1 MNRILKRPM
10 FRIGGSAGTGITSGL
25 DKPRKQYQQGSNPYD
40 MGNFMPGTLP
50 GFLTSFGLNL
60 LSTPPTGNIFQ
71 TAATAAK
78 DPFNVLQAGQME
90 RAKTAAE
97 RAFITSE
104 REKAQKFK
112 KELQEADIASREK
125 IASLKSD
132 DDLLNL
138 SISSFIEADLP
149 PLVAERAGKFETT
162 LADDLR
168 TQVTGPR
175 YGGVLTFD
183 VRDKDLV
190 NSSVGKKQL
199 NKLNGKFVY
208 DPFDDNYK
216 YIQIINGEVYFDEF
230 KTIAE
235 IKLPDVNISEE
246 REEGKKPPPSD
257 FGLSIDD
264 PIA

>member
-1 MNRILKRPM
+1 MNRVLKRPM

-25 DKPRKQYQQGSNPYD
+25 DQPRKQYANGTNPYV

-78 DPFNVLQAGQME
+78 DPFNILQAGQME

-104 REKAQKFK
+104 REKSQEFK
-112 KELQEADIASREK
+112 KELSEAEIASREK
-125 IASLKSD
+125 IAGMKSD

-149 PLVAERAGKFETT
+149 PLVAERAGKFEVTNS
-162 LADDLR
+162 DNLR
-168 TQVTGPR
+168 NQVSGAR
-175 YGGVLTFD
+175 YGGVLTID
-183 VRDKDLV
+183 VRDADLV
-190 NSSVGKKQL
+190 NSSAGKKIL

-208 DPFDDNYK
+208 DPYDDNYK
-216 YIQIINGEVYFDEF
+216 YISVINGEFYFDEF

-235 IKLPDVNISEE
+235 IKLPEVKTFGEKDEKDSTPTDVFSPEIEDAS
-246 REEGKKPPPSD
+246 
-257 FGLSIDD
+257 
-264 PIA
+264 A

>member
-10 FRIGGSAGTGITSGL
+10 FRMGGSSGTGITSGL
-25 DKPRKQYQQGSNPYD
+25 DQPRKQYQQGSNPYVTS
-40 MGNFMPGTLP
+40 NFMPGTLP

-78 DPFNVLQAGQME
+78 DPFQMLQAGQMQ

-104 REKAQKFK
+104 REKGQEFK
-112 KELQEADIASREK
+112 KELQEADIKSREK
-125 IASLKSD
+125 IAGMKSD
-132 DDLLNL
+132 DDLLNI
-138 SISSFIEADLP
+138 SIEKYINEDLP

-162 LADDLR
+162 KADELR

-183 VRDKDLV
+183 VRDRDLV

-199 NKLNGKFVY
+199 TKLNGKFVY

-230 KTIAE
+230 KTIPE
-235 IKLPDVNISEE
+235 ITLPEVKTFGEKEDKEE
-246 REEGKKPPPSD
+246 KSLPL
-257 FGLSIDD
+257 FGLDIDD
-264 PIA
+264 PQA

>member
-1 MNRILKRPM
+1 M

-25 DKPRKQYQQGSNPYD
+25 DKPRKQYKQGSNPYA
-40 MGNFMPGTLP
+40 MGNFMPGSVP

-104 REKAQKFK
+104 REKGQEFK

-125 IASLKSD
+125 IAGMNLD
-132 DDLLNL
+132 NDLLTA
-138 SISSFIEADLP
+138 SIEKYINEDLP

-162 LADDLR
+162 KADELR

-183 VRDKDLV
+183 VRDRNLV

-230 KTIAE
+230 KTIPE
-235 IKLPDVNISEE
+235 IKLPEVKTFGEKEDKEE
-246 REEGKKPPPSD
+246 KSLPL
-257 FGLSIDD
+257 FGLDIDD
-264 PIA
+264 PQA

>member
-25 DKPRKQYQQGSNPYD
+25 DKPRKELKQGTNPYV
-40 MGNFMPGTLP
+40 MGNFAPGTP
-50 GFLTSFGLNL
+50 SGFLTSFGLNL

-104 REKAQKFK
+104 REKGELFK
-112 KELQEADIASREK
+112 KDLQKADIESREK
-125 IASLKSD
+125 IAGMNLD
-132 DDLLNL
+132 NDLLTA
-138 SISSFIEADLP
+138 SIEKYLNDDLP
-149 PLVAERAGKFETT
+149 PLVAERAAKFETT

-168 TQVTGPR
+168 EEVSGPK

-183 VRDKDLV
+183 VRDRDLV
-190 NSSVGKKQL
+190 NSSIGKKQL
-199 NKLNGKFVY
+199 IKLNGKFVY
-208 DPFDDNYK
+208 DPYDDNYK
-216 YIQIINGEVYFDEF
+216 YIQVINGEIYFDEF
-230 KTIAE
+230 KTISE
-235 IKLPDVNISEE
+235 IKLPEVKTFEDKEE
-246 REEGKKPPPSD
+246 DKKPPSS
-257 FGLSIDD
+257 FGLDIDD
-264 PIA
+264 PQA

>member
-25 DKPRKQYQQGSNPYD
+25 DQPRKQYANGTNPYD

-71 TAATAAK
+71 TAATATK
-78 DPFNVLQAGQME
+78 DPFNILQAGQME

-104 REKAQKFK
+104 REKGQEFK
-112 KELQEADIASREK
+112 RELTEAEIKSREK
-125 IASLKSD
+125 IASMKSE

-138 SISSFIEADLP
+138 SISSFIDADLP
-149 PLVAERAGKFETT
+149 PLVAERAGKFEVTN
-162 LADDLR
+162 ADNLR
-168 TQVTGPR
+168 NQVSGAR
-175 YGGVLTFD
+175 YGGVLTID
-183 VRDKDLV
+183 VRDSDLV
-190 NSSVGKKQL
+190 MSAAGKKIL

-208 DPFDDNYK
+208 DPYDDNYK
-216 YIQIINGEVYFDEF
+216 YIKIIDGQFYFDEF

-235 IKLPDVNISEE
+235 IKLPDVSIDEE
-246 REEGKKPPPSD
+246 RKEGKKSPPSD